1 MQEINIRRAEP
12 VDAATI
18 SALLCEFNG
27 EALAAEVLAQRMA
40 AARGTETVF
49 LAELGVQPVGLIV
62 LRIVP
67 ALPDLQDWAEITEL
81 YVAKG
86 SRRRGAGRALVETAL
101 DYAHRRGCDEVHLL
115 VDPKN
120 ETALAFYQA
129 LGFCQDS
136 WEMRRRL

>member
-1 MQEINIRRAEP
+1 MQEPNVRRAEP
-12 VDAATI
+12 VDAAAI
-18 SALLCEFNG
+18 SVLLREFNG
-27 EALAAEVLAQRMA
+27 EALAAEILAQRMA
-40 AARGTETVF
+40 ATCGIETVF
-49 LAELGVQPVGLIV
+49 LADPGAESVGLLV

-67 ALPDLQDWAEITEL
+67 ALPDPQDWAEITEL

-101 DYAHRRGCDEVHLL
+101 DHAHRRGCDEVHLP

-120 ETALAFYQA
+120 ETALTFYQA